1 MGPQEGTGLTTH
13 SFIVHMGYMAFN
25 RTMGRRSPVAKH
37 VKDLTTIQLTSA
49 TRDRL
54 YRLKFR
60 RTYDEFLQELCEI
73 YERGSKSVQK

>member
-1 MGPQEGTGLTTH
+1 
-13 SFIVHMGYMAFN
+13 
-25 RTMGRRSPVAKH
+25 MGRRSPVAKH

-60 RTYDEFLQELCEI
+60 RTYDEFLQELCDL
-73 YERGSKSVQK
+73 YENSQAKRP